1 MAKIGKNIV
10 INGLRGKLRNL
21 IIFRRQGNKTFTYLT
36 PEKRTIPWS
45 AAKKTAGKTIP
56 AVLFMLTGRFYPNEL
71 PC

>member
-45 AAKKTAGKTIP
+45 AAKKKNRRKNYSGG
-56 AVLFMLTGRFYPNEL
+56 AVYVDRKIL
-71 PC
+71 P